1 MTLAVGHGGC
11 AVALLRL
18 RFGGG
23 GMRLSDYRNGLG
35 EGFAQRTRSSG
46 HLLLPNRPT
55 VHEVPRPAT
64 NQQPHVGDF
73 TFNPSRTRI
82 LMCPD
87 RRSCT

>member
-46 HLLLPNRPT
+46 HFAPADSPRGATASDQSTTPRWRFHFQPLPN
-55 VHEVPRPAT
+55 EDINVP
-64 NQQPHVGDF
+64 
-73 TFNPSRTRI
+73 
-82 LMCPD
+82 
-87 RRSCT
+87 